1 MLCLS
6 CGCGIR
12 TICLSARTI
21 PATCVTWNTAF
32 IACIT
37 GNTALSL
44 GCQLVS
50 HGTELSPLVLKVIQ
64 RQSDGG
70 GDTTVDSDRSYIRR
84 SLDQQ
89 KNSQPVFHVREA
101 REGSGGGRGLNAC
114 PDGLGKNLLDFGG
127 MDTRIVFS
135 EIKSPRVQILFGQCP
150 NNGS

>member
-1 MLCLS
+1 M
-6 CGCGIR
+6 
-12 TICLSARTI
+12 A
-21 PATCVTWNTAF
+21 A
-32 IACIT
+32 
-37 GNTALSL
+37 
-44 GCQLVS
+44 
-50 HGTELSPLVLKVIQ
+50 VIQ
-64 RQSDGG
+64 QLILIGVISEGVK
-70 GDTTVDSDRSYIRR
+70 T
-84 SLDQQ
+84 LDQQ